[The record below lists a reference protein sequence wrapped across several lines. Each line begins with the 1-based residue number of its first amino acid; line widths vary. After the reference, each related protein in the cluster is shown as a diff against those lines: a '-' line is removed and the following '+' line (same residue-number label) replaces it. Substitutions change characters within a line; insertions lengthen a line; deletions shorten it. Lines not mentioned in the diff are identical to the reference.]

1 MNLFDLW
8 KEFQMCWQV
17 HILHLNTVFIF
28 TNLVTITTIII
39 LLSLYCD
46 HFYYKICVLLL
57 VSVFILYLAVCL
69 SYMNHKK

>member
-1 MNLFDLW
+1 
-8 KEFQMCWQV
+8 MCWQV

-46 HFYYKICVLLL
+46 HFYYKICVSSVGKCVYLVPGCLLKL
-57 VSVFILYLAVCL
+57 
-69 SYMNHKK
+69 HEP